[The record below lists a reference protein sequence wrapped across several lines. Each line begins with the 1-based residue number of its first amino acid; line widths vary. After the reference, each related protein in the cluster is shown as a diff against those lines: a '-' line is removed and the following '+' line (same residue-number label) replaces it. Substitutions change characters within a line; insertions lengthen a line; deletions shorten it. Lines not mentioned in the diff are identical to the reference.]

1 MTEVTNFEAETGVVL
16 VSEEASAKAIFTLGK
31 GTTQIK
37 SALDGT
43 LEAKDIKDAQTNY
56 LVFGRNKANMS
67 EVGFFKPSASVDNIP
82 ANRAFFNNAQQA
94 AITLIFGN
102 TTGISSIVDNHIQK
116 QSPIYDLSGRRVM
129 QVVKGGVYIQNGQKF
144 IMK

>member
-1 MTEVTNFEAETGVVL
+1 M
-16 VSEEASAKAIFTLGK
+16 VSEEASAKAIFTLGE
-31 GTTQIK
+31 GAAQT
-37 SALDGT
+37 SALQGT
-43 LEAKDIKDAQTNY
+43 LEAMGIKDAQTNY
-56 LVFGRNKANMS
+56 LVFGRNKSNLN

-102 TTGISSIVDNHIQK
+102 VTGISSIVDNHIQK

-144 IMK
+144 IVK